1 MNKLFKINGNDNV
14 AIALESLAK
23 GEKVDGITLL
33 DDIPFGHKVLLK
45 DMKSGEN
52 IIKYNEPIG
61 HLTRD
66 CKMGEHIHEHNLKTN
81 LSDIVEYKF
90 TGDNE
95 YKPKNCEITFNGY
108 LRNDNKAATRN
119 EI

>member
-1 MNKLFKINGNDNV
+1 MNKLFKINDNDNV

-90 TGDNE
+90 GIHWMQYKFVFGRE
-95 YKPKNCEITFNGY
+95 YLIFI
-108 LRNDNKAATRN
+108 RNKENK
-119 EI
+119 ILKKD

>member
-45 DMKSGEN
+45 DVKSGEN

-90 TGDNE
+90 TGNNE

-108 LRNDNKAATRN
+108 
-119 EI
+119 

>member
-45 DMKSGEN
+45 
-52 IIKYNEPIG
+52 I
-61 HLTRD
+61 
-66 CKMGEHIHEHNLKTN
+66 
-81 LSDIVEYKF
+81 
-90 TGDNE
+90 
-95 YKPKNCEITFNGY
+95 
-108 LRNDNKAATRN
+108 
-119 EI
+119 

>member
-66 CKMGEHIHEHNLKTN
+66 CKAGIAGFCK
-81 LSDIVEYKF
+81 
-90 TGDNE
+90 
-95 YKPKNCEITFNGY
+95 KNALHFAVCQR
-108 LRNDNKAATRN
+108 L
-119 EI
+119 

>member
-1 MNKLFKINGNDNV
+1 MNKLFKINDNDNV

-52 IIKYNEPIG
+52 IIKYN
-61 HLTRD
+61 
-66 CKMGEHIHEHNLKTN
+66 
-81 LSDIVEYKF
+81 
-90 TGDNE
+90 
-95 YKPKNCEITFNGY
+95 
-108 LRNDNKAATRN
+108 
-119 EI
+119 